1 MREECPEEGSP
12 RHIFVAGVVTSS
24 FDPVSKHMLPM
35 LEMHDPVPQYAED
48 LHASMGRVFATLKK
62 PVWRANFAVAEWRDE
77 EEASSEDDDA
87 LLQRLY
93 LKVEYETLRRLPKH
107 PEYLVFTIRSHMD
120 PLLELA
126 SMPLACAALE
136 EEIRL
141 LPEALL
147 QYKGI
152 GEPTT
157 KAAVLRFLD
166 KVSAAQ
172 LSG

>member
-1 MREECPEEGSP
+1 
-12 RHIFVAGVVTSS
+12 VVTSS

-141 LPEALL
+141 LPE
-147 QYKGI
+147 
-152 GEPTT
+152 
-157 KAAVLRFLD
+157 
-166 KVSAAQ
+166 
-172 LSG
+172 